1 MALTKAG
8 GPPVADA
15 PAAPEI
21 PADAPADDDSG
32 VSGGLDLIDG
42 ATLAFG
48 VVVLLNILGLNP
60 WPEAPANDARII
72 RPRVTSMASL
82 GFRIIYHH

>member
-1 MALTKAG
+1 MFACCVTRGRFPTWKNG
-8 GPPVADA
+8 TPTRNDA

-21 PADAPADDDSG
+21 PADAPADDNAG
-32 VSGGLDLIDG
+32 TNGGLDLIDG

-60 WPEAPANDARII
+60 FGPKP
-72 RPRVTSMASL
+72 P
-82 GFRIIYHH
+82 GQ